1 MGKMWSDPVFK
12 RLGKEYFRQAEMA
25 ETRVEKYDDIF
36 KGNEDVKYGKFSEE
50 WGFQL
55 GG

>member
-1 MGKMWSDPVFK
+1 MGMDASWLTK
-12 RLGKEYFRQAEMA
+12 RADLQAEMA

-36 KGNEDVKYGKFSEE
+36 KGNEDVKYGKFSKE
-50 WGFQL
+50 WEFQL

>member
-1 MGKMWSDPVFK
+1 MWSDPVFK
-12 RLGKEYFRQAEMA
+12 RLGNEYFRQAEMA
-25 ETRVEKYDDIF
+25 ETRVKYDDIF

-50 WGFQL
+50 WEFQL